1 MKNISQRG
9 FTLIELLVVI
19 AIIGLLASIV
29 VASLSSVQSRGRDA
43 RRMADV
49 DAIRKALT
57 IYNSDNGMYPSAA
70 ATTTLAATSS
80 VGTAL
85 VSGGAI
91 STIPSDPNGSQYQYV
106 SYSNG
111 SRYNINFCLETNS
124 IRGFAQGCDNYVSP

>member
-1 MKNISQRG
+1 MKNSRG

-57 IYNSDNGMYPSAA
+57 LYSSDNAVYPIAA
-70 ATTTLAATSS
+70 ATTTLAATST
-80 VGTAL
+80 VGAAL
-85 VSGGAI
+85 ISAGSI
-91 STIPSDPNGSQYQYV
+91 STIPSDPNGSQYNYV
-106 SYSNG
+106 SYSSG
-111 SRYNINFCLETNS
+111 STYNINFCLETSS
-124 IRGFAQGCDNYVSP
+124 IKGFVQGCGNYVRP